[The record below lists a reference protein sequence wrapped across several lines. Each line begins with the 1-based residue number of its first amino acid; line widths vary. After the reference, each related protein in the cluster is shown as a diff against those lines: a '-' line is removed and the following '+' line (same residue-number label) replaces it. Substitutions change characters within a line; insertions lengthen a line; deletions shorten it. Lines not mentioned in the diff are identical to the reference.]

1 MTRLES
7 FLIYYIPAS
16 SKSLHIKIGF
26 VLWPL
31 CPAGPCC
38 WVPAV
43 GGQWRSG
50 MLTTS
55 HLLGTSRGM
64 IVLSMP
70 SAQIQSTFSQLPGEC
85 LIRVLFYPGKGSKR
99 FCLLDP
105 MMYNWPVQDNIASLE
120 PKAEGGSQRSHGWV
134 SDSSSSA
141 TFHSATAI
149 DCSSLNQRRIFVRI
163 VLFIASSYNAIMSE
177 QPPSMIPKRNPERI

>member
-1 MTRLES
+1 MTRPVP
-7 FLIYYIPAS
+7 FLIYCIPAS
-16 SKSLHIKIGF
+16 SKSQHIKIGF

-43 GGQWRSG
+43 VGRWRSG

-85 LIRVLFYPGKGSKR
+85 LSRVLLYPGKSSKR

-105 MMYNWPVQDNIASLE
+105 MICSWPVQGNIASLE
-120 PKAEGGSQRSHGWV
+120 SKCLTEGGSKRSHGWV
-134 SDSSSSA
+134 TDYLSTA
-141 TFHSATAI
+141 TFYSAAAI
-149 DCSSLNQRRIFVRI
+149 DCSSLNQRRICFCVSCFVYS
-163 VLFIASSYNAIMSE
+163 FFT
-177 QPPSMIPKRNPERI
+177 